1 MRLAQSFKPCVFPDI
16 FKYLGWKHLAFLP
29 KHTSKDDFCWIRE
42 MQPTPQS
49 LPPPV
54 LMHVLCS
61 PHPAPADWEHRTK
74 TRQGRPTSGSSC
86 RPIDENKVSFPFWNL
101 AGWPRKNKGFKLNC
115 RGGVF
120 LKGWGYARSWMSS
133 PCVTKNPMSN
143 NKQTHCMNSH
153 LESSSECFWGSEI
166 HFSCSRQGRWETARH
181 RLQGTT
187 APKPLLLWR
196 QHHPRPP
203 VLPSDLTFQALKNTN
218 ISAGTVHSPLPADP
232 HQLILTRLCSQQL

>member
-1 MRLAQSFKPCVFPDI
+1 MTSVESEKCNQLLKACRLPFWCMFCALPTRHQQTESTGQKPD
-16 FKYLGWKHLAFLP
+16 K
-29 KHTSKDDFCWIRE
+29 
-42 MQPTPQS
+42 
-49 LPPPV
+49 
-54 LMHVLCS
+54 
-61 PHPAPADWEHRTK
+61 ADPRPGQAADRSMK
-74 TRQGRPTSGSSC
+74 TRSASLSETL
-86 RPIDENKVSFPFWNL
+86 L
-101 AGWPRKNKGFKLNC
+101 ADQRKNKGFKLNC

-166 HFSCSRQGRWETARH
+166 HFSRCRQGRWETARH

-232 HQLILTRLCSQQL
+232 HQLILTRLCSQQA